1 MEANQ
6 IKSIKI
12 NFQEWSQYLKNKA
25 QRSLL
30 DKDVKA
36 FESEN
41 FEPAENLALKYKL
54 KREENLQIPITD
66 QKNEVIGKI
75 SVYYMS
81 EKTISA
87 FWCKRVT

>member
-1 MEANQ
+1 M
-6 IKSIKI
+6 
-12 NFQEWSQYLKNKA
+12 
-25 QRSLL
+25 L

-81 EKTISA
+81 EKQ
-87 FWCKRVT
+87 FQLFGVRE

>member
-1 MEANQ
+1 METNQ
-6 IKSIKI
+6 VKPVKV
-12 NFQEWSQYLKNKA
+12 NFIEWLQYLKNKA

-30 DKDVKA
+30 DKKVKI

-41 FEPAENLALKYKL
+41 FEHAENLALKNKL
-54 KREENLQIPITD
+54 KREENLQIPIIN

-75 SVYYMS
+75 SVYYMP

-87 FWCKRVT
+87 FWCKRIT